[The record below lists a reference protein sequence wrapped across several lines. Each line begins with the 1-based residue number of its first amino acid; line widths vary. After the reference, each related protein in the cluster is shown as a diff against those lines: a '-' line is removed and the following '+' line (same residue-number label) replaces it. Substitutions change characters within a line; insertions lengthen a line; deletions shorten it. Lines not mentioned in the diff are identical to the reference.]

1 MFGIEKV
8 YALMMSDPNVE
19 LVTTKKGRK
28 HTNRYYRMGVLHI
41 VVITDNTTSELIALK
56 ILKIF

>member
-28 HTNRYYRMGVLHI
+28 HTNKYYKMGILHI
-41 VVITDNTTSELIALK
+41 VVTFDNATMSIIGIK
-56 ILKIF
+56 ILKIL

>member
-19 LVTTKKGRK
+19 LVTTKKGKKYTTR
-28 HTNRYYRMGVLHI
+28 HFRNGILHI
-41 VVITDNTTSELIALK
+41 VASVNNTTSELISLK